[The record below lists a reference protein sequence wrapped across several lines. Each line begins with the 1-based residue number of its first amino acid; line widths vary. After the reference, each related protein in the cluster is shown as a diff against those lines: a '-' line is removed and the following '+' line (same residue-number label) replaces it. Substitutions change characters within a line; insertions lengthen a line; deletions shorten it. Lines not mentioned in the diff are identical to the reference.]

1 MVLRN
6 GASAS
11 RPASVAFVSGPDLA
25 RAAEI
30 EFVSCCHCGRQH
42 PVRQSIELLAK
53 GREVLGYCARCN
65 GVHCPSCAE
74 CVPAERQL
82 ENIEAGRSPLDVSRV
97 TVAIPRAIEG

>member
-1 MVLRN
+1 MSKAIVMNGSHLFDPDTGMFLGVL
-6 GASAS
+6 
-11 RPASVAFVSGPDLA
+11 D
-25 RAAEI
+25 
-30 EFVSCCHCGRQH
+30 
-42 PVRQSIELLAK
+42 AK